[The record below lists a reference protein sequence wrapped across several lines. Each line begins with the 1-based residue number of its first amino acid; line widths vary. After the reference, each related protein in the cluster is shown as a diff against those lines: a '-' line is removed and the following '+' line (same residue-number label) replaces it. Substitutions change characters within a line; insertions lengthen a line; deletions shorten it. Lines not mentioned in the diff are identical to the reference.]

1 VGLVLDVAMDW
12 LVMCSGWIFVRLSTG
27 HSLTHSLTR
36 SWRSKILP
44 ECPAETSGHLHMQH
58 IACYWSFC
66 RYPKSCMWND
76 ILHTCNGTL
85 LVTEAFADTQNL
97 VCEVIF
103 HIPVVTTLVILASK
117 LVHCFWSWK
126 FHSFVKN
133 DIPQKPIITDSI
145 YLFWQQKLLFSVLLT
160 PSIWGL
166 SFKATLRLGP
176 SLTL

>member
-1 VGLVLDVAMDW
+1 MKSQSYFHALSELARVQKVSCYLLVTVVQIDSWERNLLVARKHYKLLVWCFDVAMDW
-12 LVMCSGWIFVRLSTG
+12 LAMCSSWIFVKVISWA
-27 HSLTHSLTR
+27 HSLTQ

-44 ECPAETSGHLHMQH
+44 ECPAETSGHLHMQL

-66 RYPKSCMWND
+66 RYPKSCIWND

-117 LVHCFWSWK
+117 FVHFFCS
-126 FHSFVKN
+126 
-133 DIPQKPIITDSI
+133 
-145 YLFWQQKLLFSVLLT
+145 
-160 PSIWGL
+160 
-166 SFKATLRLGP
+166 
-176 SLTL
+176 